1 MAPLL
6 SLSLSLLPLLLASP
20 AHALW
25 PLPRTLQTGPSTA
38 ALRLS
43 PSFHITLSLPHNAT
57 APQDLLDAAA
67 RAKGYLTTDA
77 LGRLV
82 VGRGASDAA
91 AVARAPAHRGG
102 AGNDAGRASTHGG
115 TDTGTPIAGRQ
126 AMTGPT
132 PRRESVDR
140 VDPQRGPLRGRS
152 GRHCD
157 GHVFDAIP
165 DPGPGTRGK
174 RTSRRPE
181 ATTAGRHNRGGTSGT
196 RGQAAGPGPGKR
208 RSSTCPSHAPTRKRS
223 VGVNPARS

>member
-43 PSFHITLSLPHNAT
+43 PSFHISLSLPHNAT

-91 AVARAPAHRGG
+91 AVARAPQLSQLTLELTSNGTGAAQSITQGAQAPLGARDEAYTLTVPADGTPAVVRANSTLGLFRGLTTFGQMWYALPG
-102 AGNDAGRASTHGG
+102 AGKDAAPYALGVPVWIEDSPAYPYRGLTL
-115 TDTGTPIAGRQ
+115 DT
-126 AMTGPT
+126 
-132 PRRESVDR
+132 
-140 VDPQRGPLRGRS
+140 
-152 GRHCD
+152 
-157 GHVFDAIP
+157 
-165 DPGPGTRGK
+165 
-174 RTSRRPE
+174 
-181 ATTAGRHNRGGTSGT
+181 
-196 RGQAAGPGPGKR
+196 
-208 RSSTCPSHAPTRKRS
+208 
-223 VGVNPARS
+223 ARN